1 MYKRILAAVIII
13 IIAFAYVQW
22 GMDYIYAYEWDKTA
36 PDRQSL
42 VTDVANMKKIV
53 SKPVTVDEKLAAQ
66 AADLQLQVEKETAL
80 FPVSENV
87 DITAVV
93 NDLLHIAQAT
103 GIVIIPL
110 RNGEWSVAREP
121 DYQMYQI
128 QLLISGSADNIITF
142 VDKVEDTMLYSIKID
157 SLDMSWKSVGAASSD
172 NGTAP
177 LDGYITVAIYGR

>member
-42 VTDVANMKKIV
+42 VNDVTNLRKV
-53 SKPVTVDEKLAAQ
+53 VNKPVTIDQSLVQKAVELQ
-66 AADLQLQVEKETAL
+66 AKVEKEAAL
-80 FPVSENV
+80 FPASENV

-93 NDLLHIAQAT
+93 NNLLHLAQDA

-110 RNGEWSVAREP
+110 RNGEWSKAKEP
-121 DYQMYQI
+121 AYQEYLI
-128 QLLISGSADNIITF
+128 QLIITGDADDIMSF

-157 SLDMSWKSVGAASSD
+157 SLDMGGDAITSGPSF
-172 NGTAP
+172 NGTNAVK
-177 LDGYITVAIYGR
+177 GYVTVAIYAR